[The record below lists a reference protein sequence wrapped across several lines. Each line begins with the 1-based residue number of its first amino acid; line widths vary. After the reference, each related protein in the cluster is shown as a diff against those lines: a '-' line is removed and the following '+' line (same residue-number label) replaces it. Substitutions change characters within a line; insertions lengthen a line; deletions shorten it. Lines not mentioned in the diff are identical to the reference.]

1 MKILAEAWQDS
12 GSYEIHSIIKNAKEK
27 HRMTLTEMFILVLIS
42 GVLIAGLKLLAD
54 RSIPT

>member
-1 MKILAEAWQDS
+1 
-12 GSYEIHSIIKNAKEK
+12 
-27 HRMTLTEMFILVLIS
+27 MTLTEMFILVLIS